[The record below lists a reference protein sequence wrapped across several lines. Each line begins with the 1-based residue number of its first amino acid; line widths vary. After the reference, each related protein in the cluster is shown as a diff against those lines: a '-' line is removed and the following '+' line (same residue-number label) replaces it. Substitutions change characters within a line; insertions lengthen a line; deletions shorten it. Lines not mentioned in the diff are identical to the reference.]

1 MLLRQL
7 STVRTSIAIAVA
19 MSVLILV
26 NVARLTAIGAA
37 VSAWGLDPGLE
48 IAHTYFGSLLTVVG
62 TCAAGVAFAVVLI
75 GRRKARHPAVG

>member
-1 MLLRQL
+1 
-7 STVRTSIAIAVA
+7 
-19 MSVLILV
+19 
-26 NVARLTAIGAA
+26 